1 MSVAIEDRR
10 IAEMVCIV
18 CPVGCRL
25 KAEIADGQVKVS
37 GNTCARG
44 VKYASEEL
52 TNPTR
57 TVTSSIAVAGGQL
70 ALLSVKTAQPVPKAA
85 IPAVL
90 TAIRCASAQAPVRVG
105 DTVVKDV
112 AGTGVDVVATRSV
125 RVRGI
130 GILP

>member
-1 MSVAIEDRR
+1 MSVVTEERR
-10 IAEMVCIV
+10 IDEMVCIV

-25 KAEIADGQVKVS
+25 KTEVVDGQVKVS

-57 TVTSSIAVAGGQL
+57 TVTSSVAVAGGHM

-90 TAIRCASAQAPVRVG
+90 AAIRCTAAQAPVRVG
-105 DTVVKDV
+105 DVVIRN
-112 AGTGVDVVATRSV
+112 AANTGVDVVATRSV
-125 RVRGI
+125 RSV
-130 GILP
+130 